1 MVSELPLPDDAAM
14 DATDTTTADAPDPEP
29 EAGSHPRRL
38 VRSADDRLVAG
49 VAGGIAEHYG
59 IESMYV
65 RLGFIVATFFGGL
78 GALAYFVLWI
88 VLPVSASAPVARPK
102 VDRRQLLGYALV
114 AVGLLV
120 IPVHLGLEFRPNGS
134 FWPLA
139 LIAVGVAVLLL
150 RMRDVRDAPDA
161 PPPDAPPP
169 GSPPGPG
176 SSATDALTLP
186 AARTAVTAEMP
197 TTPRTALVPAIPATP
212 ATPDPARRKSHL
224 GAITWSALLLLGG
237 GAWLLDRAGLDIDI
251 GVVFA
256 LGLAVVGAALVTSAW
271 YGRSRGLILL
281 GLPLVLV
288 IAALGVVDLPLRGGI
303 GAPTYRPATVA
314 AVHHRYELAI
324 GDLSVDLGGVDFAG
338 TTRHVEARLG
348 IGQVNVTVPDDVRVV
363 VDAHANAGSI
373 TAFGGNTRDCCPTDL
388 DLVERGVPGGGTLY
402 VDAQVGA
409 GNIRIKHEEQIR
421 GTS

>member
-1 MVSELPLPDDAAM
+1 MVSELRLPEDATM

-29 EAGSHPRRL
+29 EAGPVPRRL

-65 RLGFIVATFFGGL
+65 RLAFIVATFFGGL
-78 GALAYFVLWI
+78 GALAYFALWI
-88 VLPVSASAPVARPK
+88 VLPVSPSAPVERPK

-120 IPVHLGLEFRPNGS
+120 IPGRLGLEFRPNGA

-150 RMRDVRDAPDA
+150 RMRDVRDAPDV
-161 PPPDAPPP
+161 PPPGGPPP

-176 SSATDALTLP
+176 AGPGSVATDALTLP
-186 AARTAVTAEMP
+186 AERTAATGEMP
-197 TTPRTALVPAIPATP
+197 TTPGAAATP
-212 ATPDPARRKSHL
+212 VTPDPARRKSHL
-224 GAITWSALLLLGG
+224 GAITWSVLLLLGG

-303 GAPTYRPATVA
+303 GAPTYRPATVG

-324 GDLSVDLGGVDFAG
+324 GDLSVDLGAVDFAG
-338 TTRHVEARLG
+338 TARHVEARLG

-363 VDAHANAGSI
+363 VDAHVNAGSI

-388 DLVERGVPGGGTLY
+388 DMVKRGVPGGGTLY

-409 GNIRIKHEEQIR
+409 GNIRIKHEEQLR